1 MVRQAHH
8 EAFDRLTMRPKTLK
22 LLNLIL
28 SLSKDEAWSPAFFS
42 VSLVSCDRLFWQE
55 AHQMLTQLCNL

>member
-28 SLSKDEAWSPAFFS
+28 SLSKDKAWSSASFS
-42 VSLVSCDRLFWQE
+42 VSLLSCGRLFLQK
-55 AHQMLTQLCNL
+55 AH

>member
-28 SLSKDEAWSPAFFS
+28 SLSKDKAWSPASFS
-42 VSLVSCDRLFWQE
+42 VSLLSCGRLFLQK
-55 AHQMLTQLCNL
+55 AH